1 MIFKELINNVNYDDV
16 WLVLDKEC
24 KHEDGAYEAYK
35 SVLEELKIL
44 EPKPSEPPILMPKMK
59 RFIKCYLADKF

>member
-35 SVLEELKIL
+35 RYPVTT
-44 EPKPSEPPILMPKMK
+44 
-59 RFIKCYLADKF
+59 